1 MFEDL
6 NPDDFGSNDPESEA
20 DPNLDQNPDLTNP
33 GTIPNNPGP
42 IRGSIPE
49 RRILSEN
56 QNPVLSPISNAIP
69 AIVPQAVRNMIS
81 NLVPNA
87 IRNIAAGNPGISTQ
101 NPGIPEI
108 QNPDLPSRPTP
119 NPVRNPVRKRAT
131 AAAQAVS
138 IILGKT

>member
-20 DPNLDQNPDLTNP
+20 DPNLDQ
-33 GTIPNNPGP
+33 NPGP

-69 AIVPQAVRNMIS
+69 AVIPQAVRNMIS

-87 IRNIAAGNPGISTQ
+87 IRNIAAGIPGISTQ

-108 QNPDLPSRPTP
+108 QNPDLASRPTH

-138 IILGKT
+138 IIFGKT

>member
-20 DPNLDQNPDLTNP
+20 DPNLDQNPD
-33 GTIPNNPGP
+33 P

-81 NLVPNA
+81 NLVPDA
-87 IRNIAAGNPGISTQ
+87 IRNIAAGIPGISTQ

-138 IILGKT
+138 IISGKS

>member
-20 DPNLDQNPDLTNP
+20 DPNLDQNP
-33 GTIPNNPGP
+33 GTVPNNQGP
-42 IRGSIPE
+42 ILGLIPE
-49 RRILSEN
+49 RRILSE
-56 QNPVLSPISNAIP
+56 NPVLSPISNAIP
-69 AIVPQAVRNMIS
+69 AIVPKAVRNMIS

-119 NPVRNPVRKRAT
+119 NPVRNPVRKRTT

-138 IILGKT
+138 TIFGKT

>member
-20 DPNLDQNPDLTNP
+20 DPNLDQNPDFTNP

-56 QNPVLSPISNAIP
+56 PVLSPISNAIP
-69 AIVPQAVRNMIS
+69 SIVPQAVRNMIS

-87 IRNIAAGNPGISTQ
+87 IRNIAAGIPGISTQ

-108 QNPDLPSRPTP
+108 QNPDLPSKLPP
-119 NPVRNPVRKRAT
+119 NPVRNPVRKRAN

-138 IILGKT
+138 ISFGKN